1 MSYCSRCGAQV
12 SGAYCSNCGAKI
24 EQTTASVGRSHSSY
38 LEEPTFKLPEEHGA
52 TGKNMQTAKPDT
64 SQYKLGWHK
73 FLIYFFLWAEGIVGI
88 SNGVQELQLAGYYGI
103 FGLFGLI
110 NIALGVFAIVVRFR
124 LAGFK
129 KNSPKLV
136 TLLNVIYACL
146 NLVETLVAASIVG
159 FENLDFYFYSG
170 IISAIPIAVITWRYY
185 SSRQELFIY

>member
-73 FLIYFFLWAEGIVGI
+73 FLIFFFCGQKVLWASPMEYRNCSLLAITAFSVFLVL
-88 SNGVQELQLAGYYGI
+88 STLHWEYLQSW
-103 FGLFGLI
+103 F
-110 NIALGVFAIVVRFR
+110 VFAWRVS
-124 LAGFK
+124 K
-129 KNSPKLV
+129 KIHQN
-136 TLLNVIYACL
+136 
-146 NLVETLVAASIVG
+146 
-159 FENLDFYFYSG
+159 
-170 IISAIPIAVITWRYY
+170 
-185 SSRQELFIY
+185 